1 MSKTTYIVLN
11 WLFILYEAVVF
22 VAVVIM
28 MLVEKRS
35 VPAGVEIEKE
45 TPAERTKVLV
55 FLFAFLILLVVVFF
69 VGS

>member
-11 WLFILYEAVVF
+11 WSFILYEAVVF
-22 VAVVIM
+22 LAVVLM

-35 VPAGVEIEKE
+35 VPAGIEIEEE

-55 FLFAFLILLVVVFF
+55 FLFAFMILLVIVFF
-69 VGS
+69 LGS